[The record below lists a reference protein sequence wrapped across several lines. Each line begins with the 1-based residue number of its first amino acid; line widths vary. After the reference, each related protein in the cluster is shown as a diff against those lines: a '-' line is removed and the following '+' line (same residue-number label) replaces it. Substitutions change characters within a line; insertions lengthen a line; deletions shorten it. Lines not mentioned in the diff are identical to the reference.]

1 MTKQL
6 NLLIAIIVSLLLF
19 AACEDVIDV
28 ELLEGET
35 ALVVD
40 AWVDNLA
47 REQVISLTLSQP
59 FFDNSLP
66 TGIEDAVVTIQRSD
80 DSQIVFTHRGDGQY
94 IYDGTT
100 TTIGEIGEVLDLSI
114 VYQGVTYSA
123 TSRINRVPTIDSI
136 GVEFRENEIF
146 SPDGLYAQFFS
157 REPVGLGDTYWI
169 RTFANGDFLNSA
181 QELNIAFDA
190 GFDGGA
196 GVDGI
201 IFIPPIRE
209 LTNRLDGNG
218 LPIPYIEGDTVLVEI
233 HSISNEGFR
242 FLETARDQI
251 SNGDNGLFSI
261 PQANT
266 RTNVTAEG
274 GLTVLGF
281 FNVAGVSESTRVIG
295 E

>member
-1 MTKQL
+1 MRKYL
-6 NLLIAIIVSLLLF
+6 FIFLWSVWGLLTFS
-19 AACEDVIDV
+19 ACEDVIDV

-47 REQVISLTLSQP
+47 REQVITLTLSQP
-59 FFDNSLP
+59 FFDSALP
-66 TGIEDAVVTIQRSD
+66 TGIEDAVVTLERSD
-80 DSQIVFTHRGDGQY
+80 QSQIEFIHREGGQY
-94 IYDGTT
+94 VYDGSVE
-100 TTIGEIGEVLDLSI
+100 TIGQIGEVLELSI
-114 VYQGVTYSA
+114 DYQGTVYTG
-123 TSRINRVPTIDSI
+123 TSLINRVPLIDSI

-157 REPVGLGDTYWI
+157 RDPVGRGDSYWI
-169 RTFANGDFLNSA
+169 QTFLNGDLLNSP

-190 GFDGGA
+190 GFDGGS

-209 LTNRLDGNG
+209 LTNRIDDDG
-218 LPIPYIEGDTVLVEI
+218 LQIPYDEGDTVLVEI
-233 HSISNEGFR
+233 HSISNAGFQ

-251 SNGDNGLFSI
+251 NNGNNGIFSL

-266 RTNVTAEG
+266 RTNVSSEG
-274 GLTVLGF
+274 GLPVVGF
-281 FNVAGVSESTRVIG
+281 FNVAGVSESSRVIG